1 MASVPAKVAA
11 RLREGLKKFQPILNN
26 AKARDLNES
35 DTSVI
40 VTDLLHD
47 VFGYDKYSEI
57 TREHAI
63 RGTFCDLA
71 IKLDNALA
79 LLIEVKAIGSELK
92 DAHVKQAVDY
102 AANQGCEWVIL
113 TNGSVWR
120 TYKVQFLKPITQDMV
135 VEFDLCQ
142 LSGRNES
149 HLEMLGLIAKEGWQK
164 ANIGEY
170 HIQRQAL
177 SRFSIAAL
185 ILSDAVSDVLRRE
198 LRRLSKG
205 IRVEEAELQKV
216 LREEVLKR
224 DAIEGEK
231 ADAARRMVSR
241 SASRSLKSKGQPEA
255 PEVAVAG
262 PPVV

>member
-1 MASVPAKVAA
+1 
-11 RLREGLKKFQPILNN
+11 
-26 AKARDLNES
+26 
-35 DTSVI
+35 
-40 VTDLLHD
+40 

-231 ADAARRMVSR
+231 ADAARRMGRRWFSGR
-241 SASRSLKSKGQPEA
+241 DGA
-255 PEVAVAG
+255 
-262 PPVV
+262 